1 MDLALSDVVA
11 TLERRYPP
19 GTAEDWDAV
28 GLVVGEP
35 DARVAEVL
43 FAIDPVEAVVD
54 EAIERGVDL
63 LVTHHPLYLRGVTS
77 VAATGAKGRLVH
89 RLIRAGIALYVAHT
103 NADIA
108 AGGVNDALAATLSL
122 TGARPLVPAPAPALD
137 LLVTYVP
144 EASAEQVRRALAAA
158 GAGAIGDYEGCAWT
172 VTGTGEF
179 TPKPGATPAVG
190 QVGAHER
197 LAETRL
203 ETVVPTGLREQV
215 LAALWAAHPYEEPA
229 FSFVPTAPTRPR
241 AGGTGSGRIGDLAA
255 PSTLADFAQTV
266 ADALPA
272 TAHGVRVA
280 GAPGAVVRTVAVS
293 GGSGDAYLDAAAA
306 AGADVYVT
314 ADLRHHRASE
324 ALAEPGAPALIDVA
338 HWASEWPWLPVA
350 AADLAADTGLV
361 TGVSTLVTDP
371 WTDRLASTAETDGR
385 RRAMGV

>member
-1 MDLALSDVVA
+1 MDLALVDVVA

-35 DARVAEVL
+35 DARVAQVL

-108 AGGVNDALAATLSL
+108 AGGVNDALAAALGL
-122 TGARPLVPAPAPALD
+122 TGTRPLVPAPAPALD
-137 LLVTYVP
+137 LLVTYTP

-179 TPKPGATPAVG
+179 TPKPGASPAVG

-203 ETVVPTGLREQV
+203 EIVVPTGVREHV
-215 LAALWAAHPYEEPA
+215 LAALRAAHPYEEPA
-229 FSFVPTAPTRPR
+229 FSFVPTRAPSGP
-241 AGGTGSGRIGDLAA
+241 TGSGRIGDLAE
-255 PSTLADFAQTV
+255 PITLADFAQAV
-266 ADALPA
+266 ARALPA

-324 ALAEPGAPALIDVA
+324 ALAEPGALALIDVA

-350 AADLAADTGLV
+350 AADLAADTGLS
-361 TGVSTLVTDP
+361 TQVSTRVTDP
-371 WTDRLASTAETDGR
+371 WTDRLASAGDTDGR
-385 RRAMGV
+385 TGATGV